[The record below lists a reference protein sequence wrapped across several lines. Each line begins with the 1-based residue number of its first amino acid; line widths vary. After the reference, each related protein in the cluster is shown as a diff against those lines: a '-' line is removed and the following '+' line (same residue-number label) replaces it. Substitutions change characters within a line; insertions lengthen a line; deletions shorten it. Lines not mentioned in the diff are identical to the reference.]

1 MGACLG
7 TGKQNKQTV
16 EIIDNLADIG
26 IAVAEANGVEVDDK
40 IEDII
45 DDTLDVT
52 RIMADVQIEQER
64 KESVKQQASESI
76 L

>member
-26 IAVAEANGVEVDDK
+26 IAVAEANGVQVDDK
-40 IEDII
+40 IEKII
-45 DDTLDVT
+45 DDTLEVAD
-52 RIMADVQIEQER
+52 IMADVQIQNEQ
-64 KESVKQQASESI
+64 K
-76 L
+76 